1 MISRLV
7 SGTICAMALLLAA
20 MPVPAQENY
29 PQPEQEPQ
37 SIPHNVS
44 PEALVTV
51 HGVVMNSATGK
62 PLPRALVVIAEG
74 DTETT
79 GGALTDND
87 GRFEI
92 SGVHAGPQAFGV
104 IKPGYSDHDA
114 SGEDSAH
121 NVLVASE
128 MPDLVFTLTPNSS
141 IRGQVGLSTGDSAGH
156 IVVYLLQ
163 QVVQHGRAEWATVK
177 AVRTDAE
184 GFYHFNG
191 LQEGLYTVGCEA
203 TLESAPATTLVDPEN
218 SKSVA
223 LNGFALTF
231 YPNVRQLAA
240 AGKIRLGAGEQ
251 VQANI
256 DLTQEP
262 FYPVSASILVPDGG
276 TLLASTTGPSGKK
289 KLTPAPLLLDS
300 DYHFSA
306 YHPRYDAASQTV
318 QAILPDGNYVLGLVV
333 PASFISTAGEAGS
346 ALGYQ
351 HPSYFTGLAVFTVAG
366 HALKNLLIPLFAPPS
381 YPLHLRAQS
390 SSTKQSGDFP
400 TDGLTSVVSVSLIR
414 NGEFLLDANSQ
425 LDMIKEGTD
434 SFDLMR
440 APPFSY
446 WVHTRV
452 YGQGL
457 CAGELTA
464 SWANLARESLTLS
477 FSGPP
482 GPMEFT
488 VRNDCARLTLSLPAS
503 LTAFN
508 PGIEPVYTVYVV
520 PDFDTTEDVEP
531 QTLSPSSESSLT
543 LQQLTPGNYHV
554 YTFTHQVELEY
565 KNPAAMAQLPI
576 RGQPVTLSPGG
587 AANLVLEVPER

>member
-1 MISRLV
+1 MSRRLA
-7 SGTICAMALLLAA
+7 SETICALALLLATA
-20 MPVPAQENY
+20 PVPAQENY
-29 PQPEQEPQ
+29 PQLEQEPQ
-37 SIPHNVS
+37 PIPHNIS

-51 HGVVMNSATGK
+51 HGLVMNSATGK
-62 PLPRALVVIAEG
+62 PLPRALVMIAEG
-74 DTETT
+74 DTDEV

-92 SGVHAGPQAFGV
+92 SGVHAGPQAFGA
-104 IKPGYSDHDA
+104 IKPGFRDPDA
-114 SGEDSAH
+114 TGEDSEH
-121 NVLVASE
+121 NVLVAAE
-128 MPDLVFTLTPNSS
+128 MPELVFTLSPNSS

-156 IVVYLLQ
+156 IVVHLLQ

-177 AVRTDAE
+177 SVRTDAE

-191 LQEGLYTVGCEA
+191 LHEGLYTVGCEA
-203 TLESAPATTLVDPEN
+203 TLESALATTLVEPEK

-231 YPNVRQLAA
+231 YPNERQLAA

-251 VQANI
+251 AQANI
-256 DLTQEP
+256 DLTKEP
-262 FYPVSASILVPDGG
+262 VYPVSASILVPDGG
-276 TLLASTTGPSGKK
+276 TLLASAIGPSGN
-289 KLTPAPLLLDS
+289 KLSPAPLLLDS

-346 ALGYQ
+346 AQGYQ
-351 HPSYFTGLAVFTVAG
+351 HPSYFTGLVVFTVAG
-366 HALKNLLIPLFAPPS
+366 HALKNLLIPLFTPPS

-390 SSTKQSGDFP
+390 SSAKQSGYFP
-400 TDGLTSVVSVSLIR
+400 TAGLTSAVSVTMTYA
-414 NGEFLLDANSQ
+414 GESLLDAKSQ
-425 LDMIKEGTD
+425 LDMIKEGID
-434 SFDLMR
+434 SYDLMR

-464 SWANLARESLTLS
+464 SWTNLAREPLTLS

-482 GPMEFT
+482 GPMDFT
-488 VRNDCARLTLSLPAS
+488 VRNDCARLNISLPAS
-503 LTAFN
+503 LIAFN

-520 PDFDTTEDVEP
+520 PDFDTTEDVQP
-531 QTLSPSSESSLT
+531 LTLSPSSESSLT
-543 LQQLTPGNYHV
+543 FQQLTPGNYHV
-554 YTFTHQVELEY
+554 YTFTHPVELEY
-565 KNPAAMAQLPI
+565 KNPAAMAQLPT

-587 AANLVLEVPER
+587 TANLVLEVPER